1 LVYQIGGWGGDG
13 SPGNKR
19 HTVRGL
25 GLFWVG
31 SLGDRHEGPFRG
43 IAAALRNRM
52 GLGEIEPAPL
62 LSCMTSNKIPTYLV
76 FPRLPIEWA
85 WEPHPFELYEMK

>member
-1 LVYQIGGWGGDG
+1 VGWGRKPRKQETYSEGPG
-13 SPGNKR
+13 S
-19 HTVRGL
+19 VL
-25 GLFWVG
+25 GWE
-31 SLGDRHEGPFRG
+31 LGDRHEGPFRG